1 VGPDSEYGWLQ
12 GYTKELYGWVIDA
25 TSQQLQQQQVQYMI
39 RRMRSLFELGGDILP
54 PTFLTADPTAHTIDE
69 DGKAACSGQS
79 ESPSDEAESKTTT
92 TGEIDPS
99 SSCISKNDTQL
110 LSPSSESFT
119 MPNHPLI
126 TSMTEETTIETTTE
140 QTVQIE
146 SATLT
151 DDIQAS
157 IPNYTSELRV
167 SENALVLEEDGT
179 TSMLQSSRESDE
191 INKASSTPSLPASSS
206 VLQLN
211 SSSQE
216 DLVQLLEKANMK
228 IAHLEQSN
236 SALSKKC
243 QEVQIKLVDQKVI
256 MEELQ
261 SSFQKRLEQCGELS
275 HEKRNLFSSLEK
287 AMAEN
292 KELQKLNATL
302 LKTDYERMK
311 ADSEM
316 MHRMGNSLE
325 GELSKSTR
333 EVLEH
338 KQKRLEAKQELMSM
352 LKKLEAEQRSCKE
365 LKEKIKFSFT
375 PKAISQQKLLNESIE
390 SLESTLLRL
399 SRRLGKPL
407 PQRISAKAATDIS
420 EEVRPILNGSNGGSK
435 DLRGINKSVNNAA
448 AAAGGKL
455 LEWDTSRLLQILED
469 ETQQVSQS
477 IMMLTSSVD
486 RIYMLLDNPVG
497 ERSCVSSFADI
508 LSGRQPNGN
517 SSAED
522 HPVES
527 SRVSGRWPR
536 SLR

>member
-1 VGPDSEYGWLQ
+1 
-12 GYTKELYGWVIDA
+12 
-25 TSQQLQQQQVQYMI
+25 
-39 RRMRSLFELGGDILP
+39 
-54 PTFLTADPTAHTIDE
+54 
-69 DGKAACSGQS
+69 
-79 ESPSDEAESKTTT
+79 
-92 TGEIDPS
+92 
-99 SSCISKNDTQL
+99 
-110 LSPSSESFT
+110 
-119 MPNHPLI
+119 
-126 TSMTEETTIETTTE
+126 
-140 QTVQIE
+140 
-146 SATLT
+146 
-151 DDIQAS
+151 
-157 IPNYTSELRV
+157 
-167 SENALVLEEDGT
+167 
-179 TSMLQSSRESDE
+179 
-191 INKASSTPSLPASSS
+191 
-206 VLQLN
+206 
-211 SSSQE
+211 
-216 DLVQLLEKANMK
+216 
-228 IAHLEQSN
+228 
-236 SALSKKC
+236 
-243 QEVQIKLVDQKVI
+243 
-256 MEELQ
+256 
-261 SSFQKRLEQCGELS
+261 
-275 HEKRNLFSSLEK
+275 
-287 AMAEN
+287 
-292 KELQKLNATL
+292 
-302 LKTDYERMK
+302 MK